1 MKLEDEIKQ
10 KKFRNEY
17 HKLAVNLIFT
27 NGWFIGLQNQI
38 INRFDITSVQ
48 FNILRILRGQHPKP
62 ASINML
68 KERMLDKMSD
78 VSRLVDRLLSK
89 KLVDRKICPNDRR
102 KAEVLITDKGMNL
115 LSEID
120 KLESEFDSVFKNI
133 SEDEAEIINSLMDKM
148 RG

>member
-1 MKLEDEIKQ
+1 
-10 KKFRNEY
+10 
-17 HKLAVNLIFT
+17 
-27 NGWFIGLQNQI
+27 
-38 INRFDITSVQ
+38 
-48 FNILRILRGQHPKP
+48 
-62 ASINML
+62 ML

-89 KLVDRKICPNDRR
+89 KLVDRKICPKDRR

-133 SEDEAEIINSLMDKM
+133 SEDEAEIINALMDKM